1 MLKLNDKLLAIFL
14 SVLLVLL
21 AVCSFTG
28 KGDADQS
35 STSNAGGY
43 AAAAHAISL
52 KGE

>member
-1 MLKLNDKLLAIFL
+1 MLKYKNQLLAVLL

-35 STSNAGGY
+35 SISNAGGY